1 MRLFFMPSSDIPHP
15 EEAGRAQAWTGVS
28 KDARCLCSATRTLLR
43 RLGRLRP
50 GAGRHVDL
58 AAHQLARGPEGAGGA
73 QGDAALAGVGVEQK
87 LDHARGVLDADRVD
101 RKQAVV
107 GKGVYVRVNTGG

>member
-73 QGDAALAGVGVEQK
+73 QGDAALAGLRSE
-87 LDHARGVLDADRVD
+87 ARR
-101 RKQAVV
+101 V
-107 GKGVYVRVNTGG
+107 GKSCVSTCRFRGAAVTKKKKKNR

>member
-73 QGDAALAGVGVEQK
+73 QGDPALAGRGERQRVEK
-87 LDHARGVLDADRVD
+87 GKSGSGRVVLGGLDIIE
-101 RKQAVV
+101 KQN
-107 GKGVYVRVNTGG
+107 K